1 MWSGRRDSTVRR
13 RRRANLGLEWRLYF
27 ESAIV
32 VRGYVTPAS
41 IESRTRGMRRR
52 ANGRCAIYAVLRGAE
67 GEL

>member
-1 MWSGRRDSTVRR
+1 MVRR

-41 IESRTRGMRRR
+41 IESRTRGMRR
-52 ANGRCAIYAVLRGAE
+52 ASGRCAIYAVLRGAE

>member
-1 MWSGRRDSTVRR
+1 M
-13 RRRANLGLEWRLYF
+13 RANLGLEWRLYF